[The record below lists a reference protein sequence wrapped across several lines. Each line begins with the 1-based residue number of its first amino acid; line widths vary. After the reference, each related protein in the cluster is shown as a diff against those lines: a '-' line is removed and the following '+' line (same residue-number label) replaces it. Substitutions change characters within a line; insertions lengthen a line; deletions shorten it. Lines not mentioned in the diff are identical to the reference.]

1 MSRNRSFKSFVI
13 VLLLAALAAAQDVAS
28 FEKRTTVKK
37 LDNGLTVVICE
48 RPEAPV
54 FSFFTHVDA
63 GSVQDPLGQ
72 TGLAHMFE
80 HMAFKGTDK
89 IGTKDYAAEKVAL
102 EKVEQTYAAYIAE
115 RDKPVGRDEKK
126 LKDLEKAWKD
136 AVAEADKYVKPNE
149 FPQIVEI
156 NGGED
161 LNANTSDDETNYFYS
176 FPENRLELWAYLESE
191 RFLHPV
197 MREFY
202 KERNVVIE
210 ERRMRVDSNPIGRL
224 LEQFTTA
231 AFQAHEYHRPT
242 IGWMSDLNSF
252 SATDAKKFFDE
263 YYIPSNMVVTVVGDV
278 KASETM
284 PIIEKYFGRIP
295 SRPRPDE
302 RTTTEPPQNAERRV
316 VLQDMSQPLYLE
328 GYHRPDYRSPD
339 DAVYDAIADLM
350 SSGRTSRLYRALVR
364 DKKIA
369 ADSAGFTGLPGNK
382 YPHLFAFYAFPL
394 PGHKPEEMAD
404 AIHVEIEKLK
414 NEDISDEEL
423 KMIKTRAKANLDPQ
437 PGQQRRPGQQSGFI
451 PGALRRLARTV
462 PLRWTAST
470 KSPKRTFA
478 AWLIKLLFQPIVQWE
493 LSKPSPL
500 LQQRTKKEERN
511 ENSSPAHSPFDSSCH
526 QRGSSAS
533 RCASDELAADS
544 DSASARVSSSGAEAH
559 RTAEWHGDLSSGR
572 PRTPGH
578 RWHRTHPRR
587 LAVRAREQ
595 SRNAGYLRRSLAHRW
610 NQGANRGSTRRLP

>member
-1 MSRNRSFKSFVI
+1 MSCNRSFKSFAI
-13 VLLLAALAAAQDVAS
+13 VLVLAALAAAQDVAS

-278 KASETM
+278 KASETL

-423 KMIKTRAKANLDPQ
+423 KMIKTRAKANLIRSLGSNEGLANNLALYQARYDDWRELFRSVDRIDKVTKADI
-437 PGQQRRPGQQSGFI
+437 RRVANQTFVPTN
-451 PGALRRLARTV
+451 RTV
-462 PLRWTAST
+462 GIIET
-470 KSPKRTFA
+470 KPA
-478 AWLIKLLFQPIVQWE
+478 A
-493 LSKPSPL
+493 
-500 LQQRTKKEERN
+500 
-511 ENSSPAHSPFDSSCH
+511 PAAE
-526 QRGSSAS
+526 QKG
-533 RCASDELAADS
+533 
-544 DSASARVSSSGAEAH
+544 GA
-559 RTAEWHGDLSSGR
+559 
-572 PRTPGH
+572 
-578 RWHRTHPRR
+578 
-587 LAVRAREQ
+587 Q
-595 SRNAGYLRRSLAHRW
+595 
-610 NQGANRGSTRRLP
+610 

>member
-1 MSRNRSFKSFVI
+1 MKYRPLKFFAA
-13 VLLLAALAAAQDVAS
+13 VLAVAALAAAQNIAS

-54 FSFFTHVDA
+54 FSFYTHVDA
-63 GSVQDPLGQ
+63 GSAQDPLGK

-89 IGTKDYAAEKVAL
+89 IGTKNYPAEKAAL
-102 EKVEQTYAAYIAE
+102 ETVEKDYAAYIEE
-115 RDKPVGRDEKK
+115 RDKPVGRDEQK
-126 LKDLEKAWKD
+126 LKQLEAAWQNSTKD
-136 AVAEADKYVKPNE
+136 ANQYVIPNQFGE
-149 FPQIVEI
+149 LVER

-161 LNANTSDDETNYFYS
+161 LNASTNLDETNYFYS
-176 FPENRLELWAYLESE
+176 LPENRLELWAYLESE
-191 RFLHPV
+191 RFMHPV

-210 ERRMRVDSNPIGRL
+210 ERRMRTDSNPIGRL

-231 AFQAHEYHRPT
+231 AYQAHEYHRPT

-252 SATDAKKFFDE
+252 SATDAQKFFDK

-278 KASETM
+278 KAPEAM

-295 SRPRPDE
+295 SHEKPDE
-302 RTTTEPPQNAERRV
+302 RTTTEPPQNSERRV
-316 VLQDMSQPLYLE
+316 VLQEMSQPLYLE

-364 DKKIA
+364 DKRIA
-369 ADSAGFTGLPGNK
+369 SDSAGFTGLPGTK

-423 KMIKTRAKANLDPQ
+423 KMIKTRAKANLIRSLGSNEGLANNLALYQARYDDWRELFRSVDRIDKVTKADI
-437 PGQQRRPGQQSGFI
+437 RRVANQTFVPTN
-451 PGALRRLARTV
+451 RTV
-462 PLRWTAST
+462 GIIETKTAA
-470 KSPKRTFA
+470 P
-478 AWLIKLLFQPIVQWE
+478 
-493 LSKPSPL
+493 
-500 LQQRTKKEERN
+500 
-511 ENSSPAHSPFDSSCH
+511 
-526 QRGSSAS
+526 
-533 RCASDELAADS
+533 AADQKG
-544 DSASARVSSSGAEAH
+544 GA
-559 RTAEWHGDLSSGR
+559 
-572 PRTPGH
+572 
-578 RWHRTHPRR
+578 
-587 LAVRAREQ
+587 Q
-595 SRNAGYLRRSLAHRW
+595 
-610 NQGANRGSTRRLP
+610 

>member
-1 MSRNRSFKSFVI
+1 MSYKRFLKSFAI
-13 VLLLAALAAAQDVAS
+13 VVVLAVVAAAQDLAS
-28 FEKRTTVKK
+28 FEKRTTVKT
-37 LDNGLTVVICE
+37 LDNGLNVVICE

-89 IGTKDYAAEKVAL
+89 IGTTDYAAEKVAL
-102 EKVEQTYAAYIAE
+102 EKVEQVYAAYITE
-115 RDKPVGRDEKK
+115 RDKPVGRDEQK
-126 LKDLEKAWKD
+126 LKELQKRWMD
-136 AVAEADKYVKPNE
+136 AVAEANKYVKPNE

-161 LNANTSDDETNYFYS
+161 LNANTADDETNYFYS

-242 IGWMSDLNSF
+242 IGWMSDLNTF
-252 SATDAKKFFDE
+252 SATDAKKFFDK
-263 YYIPSNMVVTVVGDV
+263 YYIPSNMVVAVVGDV

-295 SRPRPDE
+295 SRPKPDE

-316 VLQDMSQPLYLE
+316 ILQDMSQPLYLE
-328 GYHRPDYRSPD
+328 GYHRPDYRSAD

-350 SSGRTSRLYRALVR
+350 SNGRTSRLYRALVR

-394 PGHKPEEMAD
+394 PGHKPDEMAD

-423 KMIKTRAKANLDPQ
+423 KMIKTRAKANLIRGLGSNEGLANDLAIYQ
-437 PGQQRRPGQQSGFI
+437 ARYDDWRELFRSVDRINKVSKADIRRVAKQTFVP
-451 PGALRRLARTV
+451 ANRTV
-462 PLRWTAST
+462 GIIET
-470 KSPKRTFA
+470 KVA
-478 AWLIKLLFQPIVQWE
+478 AP
-493 LSKPSPL
+493 
-500 LQQRTKKEERN
+500 
-511 ENSSPAHSPFDSSCH
+511 
-526 QRGSSAS
+526 
-533 RCASDELAADS
+533 AADQQG
-544 DSASARVSSSGAEAH
+544 GA
-559 RTAEWHGDLSSGR
+559 
-572 PRTPGH
+572 
-578 RWHRTHPRR
+578 
-587 LAVRAREQ
+587 Q
-595 SRNAGYLRRSLAHRW
+595 
-610 NQGANRGSTRRLP
+610 